1 MREQVSYRSEA
12 NIGADRGENSC
23 WLLRQSHRQSC
34 VQTVNG
40 EKVTLRSQAGTF
52 SLLSSATEIAE
63 QEQKMS
69 DNHDNTTDTVS
80 HAERSPTWKTQS
92 TGDSGQRR
100 EPLSQRQTDKSHPR
114 VFQLNRRRWCLL
126 GHTEHQQLQREGNS
140 RSQVDRIKRQQ

>member
-1 MREQVSYRSEA
+1 MREQVSYRCEA

-69 DNHDNTTDTVS
+69 DNHDNTTDTLVTLNEVL
-80 HAERSPTWKTQS
+80 HGKHRAQG
-92 TGDSGQRR
+92 TGDKDVNHSARG
-100 EPLSQRQTDKSHPR
+100 RQTKVIQES
-114 VFQLNRRRWCLL
+114 
-126 GHTEHQQLQREGNS
+126 S
-140 RSQVDRIKRQQ
+140 S